1 MITTETLTILVCTAA
16 GGLTVGSFLALKALR
31 VFAPGPL
38 VGAPPRHSTLSLL
51 HVGGL
56 LGLYLVASI
65 LALVASGYHAPTG
78 GAAPTIAQFTHVV
91 AVDTLVRIL
100 MVGMMIALACWLT
113 DDRLEGWGLS
123 GRRLPGGLALGL
135 LATLLM
141 APPLFLVMQA
151 TDLVI
156 QSLERASPVHEVLR
170 ILQDHPPLATST
182 LLLFSAAILAPIAEE
197 LFFRG
202 ILQTALIQR
211 NPFSLGFS
219 LDPPRPGF
227 PLYSGLLAGPQA
239 ELVRSSPLLPPS
251 AARRWVAILISA
263 TLFTLVHGQVEFFP
277 VLMLLALALGYLYE
291 RTGNLWAPITLHA
304 AFNSTSL
311 ALTLFLPASPS

>member
-1 MITTETLTILVCTAA
+1 VITTETLTILICTAA

-56 LGLYLVASI
+56 LGLYLVASV
-65 LALVASGYHAPTG
+65 LALVATGYKGPAG
-78 GAAPTIAQFTHVV
+78 GAAPTITQFTHIA

-100 MVGMMIALACWLT
+100 MIGMMIALAYWLT
-113 DDRLEGWGLS
+113 YDRLEGWGLS
-123 GRRLPGGLALGL
+123 WNRLPGGVTLGL
-135 LATLLM
+135 LATALM
-141 APPLFLVMQA
+141 APPIFLVMQA

-156 QSLERASPVHEVLR
+156 QALHRASPVHEVLR
-170 ILQDHPPLATST
+170 ILQDHPPIATSA

-202 ILQTALIQR
+202 ILQTALIQW
-211 NPFSLGFS
+211 NPFSLGFAIE
-219 LDPPRPGF
+219 PPLPGF
-227 PLYSGLLAGPQA
+227 RLYPNLPAGPQP
-239 ELVRSSPLLPPS
+239 ELVRSSYLPAPS
-251 AARRWVAILISA
+251 AARRWVAILISS

-277 VLMLLALALGYLYE
+277 VLMVLALALGYLYE
-291 RTGNLWAPITLHA
+291 RTGNLWASITLHA

-311 ALTLFLPASPS
+311 ALTLCLPASPS